1 MNFLNILIS
10 TLFVHQ
16 VWCQTVTTTTTS
28 SNIPCSSAY
37 SNPVLNGTCLP
48 SSECLGATLTGIC
61 PHTSHVCCI
70 PDPQLTTEAGENSFI
85 TLNRYLKFVGD
96 TTRNRRFYYL
106 FKRSI
111 ADAGITTCH
120 AASAYFAQLLGETG
134 RLQIFEER
142 NGINQDINPSIGND
156 SPGDGV
162 KYRGRGALLLR
173 GKQVYLNATQQIPSK
188 PLRINIYY
196 RYFLTIK
203 HFSN

>member
-120 AASAYFAQLLGETG
+120 AASAYFAQLLGESKK
-134 RLQIFEER
+134 LNIFEEERR
-142 NGINQDINPSIGND
+142 NAPSDTQASIGN
-156 SPGDGV
+156 SELGDGQ
-162 KYRGRGALLLR
+162 KYRGRGVLYLR
-173 GKQVYLNATQQIPSK
+173 GKGFYLNATQQTPSK
-188 PLRINIYY
+188 K
-196 RYFLTIK
+196 FLKI
-203 HFSN
+203 